1 MSKYTFDH
9 ITTTPFQR
17 ALLHSHALSSL
28 HTQLSYLKV
37 LSTSLSF
44 YFFLS
49 LSLSLSL
56 YFFLSF
62 SPTFCPNTLQ
72 RQNRAASKLPKSF
85 IRLSLCS
92 MYVFQTRLHTYTN
105 NFLFLSFWLFALNL
119 FTFFL
124 SLSVLLFVFS
134 LFHFHSYSVSLIL
147 YLPIFLFLFTIRTHC
162 ITFIS
167 FHTANSIFELRF
179 L

>member
-56 YFFLSF
+56 SISSSHFPLLFAQTHYKDRTEQQVNYLNHSSGSPYVQCMSFKHVYTHTPITFSFFLSDCLLLIFLHFF
-62 SPTFCPNTLQ
+62 S
-72 RQNRAASKLPKSF
+72 
-85 IRLSLCS
+85 LSLC
-92 MYVFQTRLHTYTN
+92 YYL
-105 NFLFLSFWLFALNL
+105 
-119 FTFFL
+119 
-124 SLSVLLFVFS
+124 FS
-134 LFHFHSYSVSLIL
+134 LFFIFILIL
-147 YLPIFLFLFTIRTHC
+147 SLLYFIFQSSCF
-162 ITFIS
+162 S
-167 FHTANSIFELRF
+167 FSLC
-179 L
+179 